1 MIGKN
6 LRKIMQQLF
15 LMFCMP
21 KKENNVYPTYP
32 TNFIEILT
40 ILILYITI
48 FLDFFWIFL
57 DFLVTKKLMELVY
70 NSIFYFQP
78 TLNR

>member
-1 MIGKN
+1 
-6 LRKIMQQLF
+6 
-15 LMFCMP
+15 MP

-40 ILILYITI
+40 IFILYITI

-57 DFLVTKKLMELVY
+57 DFLVTKKLMESVY

>member
-6 LRKIMQQLF
+6 LRKIMQRLF
-15 LMFCMP
+15 LMFSMP
-21 KKENNVYPTYP
+21 KKENNVYSTYP

-48 FLDFFWIFL
+48 FLDFFGF
-57 DFLVTKKLMELVY
+57 F
-70 NSIFYFQP
+70 
-78 TLNR
+78 

>member
-48 FLDFFWIFL
+48 FLDFFGFSCYKETNG
-57 DFLVTKKLMELVY
+57 V
-70 NSIFYFQP
+70 SI
-78 TLNR
+78 